1 MAGVLPALIIVFR
14 EVFEAGLVVGIV
26 LAVTQGVP
34 HRGLWIAGGVAAGV
48 LGSCLMAG
56 FAGVISQAFAGSGQE
71 LVNATVLMIAV
82 VMLTWHNVWMARHGR
97 ELAAQF
103 RAAGEAVAAGSKS
116 LVALAVVVCVA
127 VLREGFEVVMFLY
140 GVLATQGATGFEV
153 FVGGVAGMLLGALVC
168 GATYFGMLT
177 IPQRFLFSVTSI
189 MIAFLAA
196 GMAAQAIGF
205 LEQANVVL
213 ALDQV
218 VWDSSWLLSDSSIL
232 GRVLRTLVGYN
243 DRPTL
248 MQLTVYCA
256 TLAVMFTLMKL
267 LAPPPRGRRPVTRLV
282 QQSGVHHRLAY
293 RDLRLFGRRHHRQ
306 AQQVLAA
313 AEQRHAVFDR
323 RRARFHE
330 QIDMQRGELVLQR
343 ERSCKVAAQASALEL
358 GAQPRRHVGRHRDA
372 AVAAVG
378 HEAERGD
385 VLARR
390 AD

>member
-34 HRGLWIAGGVAAGV
+34 RRGLWISGGVAAGV
-48 LGSCLMAG
+48 LGSCLMAA

-71 LVNATVLMIAV
+71 LVNATVLLIAV

-97 ELAAQF
+97 ELAAEF

-140 GVLATQGATGFEV
+140 GVLATEGATGFEV
-153 FVGGVAGMLLGALVC
+153 FIGGVAGMLLGALVC
-168 GATYFGMLT
+168 AATYFGMLT
-177 IPQRFLFSVTSI
+177 IPQRYLFGVTSF

-213 ALDQV
+213 ALDHV
-218 VWDSSWLLSDSSIL
+218 VWDSSWLLSDGSIL
-232 GRVLRTLVGYN
+232 GRVLRTLIGYN
-243 DRPTL
+243 DRPTV

-256 TLAVMFTLMKL
+256 TLAVMFALMKL
-267 LAPPPRGRRPVTRLV
+267 LAPPPR
-282 QQSGVHHRLAY
+282 Q
-293 RDLRLFGRRHHRQ
+293 
-306 AQQVLAA
+306 
-313 AEQRHAVFDR
+313 HAVT
-323 RRARFHE
+323 A
-330 QIDMQRGELVLQR
+330 
-343 ERSCKVAAQASALEL
+343 
-358 GAQPRRHVGRHRDA
+358 
-372 AVAAVG
+372 
-378 HEAERGD
+378 
-385 VLARR
+385 
-390 AD
+390 